1 MSGRKQTRELST
13 SGSINPF
20 DNQIEYSVGNRDIP
34 AGSVDL
40 SSTFSSLKPRQE
52 VARVK
57 SPLISPDAFSMPS
70 STKLE
75 GASDI
80 GQGLAS
86 IASGIVGGRA
96 RRREQRQ
103 ANREYQMMRER
114 YMQQDIGNV
123 YADLQNP
130 YEDLTVNQQASEFAK
145 QQRQQATANIM
156 QGLQGSAGGSGI
168 AALAQS
174 LAQQEAQA
182 AQAASADIA
191 SQEARNQALTAQG
204 AMRLQTMERIG
215 AESALQRE
223 QERTET
229 LFGMAQ
235 QRKARADLAREQA
248 TQAII
253 GGVGQTIG
261 GGAKLAFGV

>member
-1 MSGRKQTRELST
+1 MKMPIMMGLGTDQ
-13 SGSINPF
+13 
-20 DNQIEYSVGNRDIP
+20 
-34 AGSVDL
+34 AGSGLGDL
-40 SSTFSSLKPRQE
+40 LSGL
-52 VARVK
+52 K
-57 SPLISPDAFSMPS
+57 SPDSA
-70 STKLE
+70 KLE
-75 GASDI
+75 GISDMAQGVASV
-80 GQGLAS
+80 
-86 IASGIVGGRA
+86 ASGIIGGRA

-145 QQRQQATANIM
+145 QQRQQASANIM

-182 AQAASADIA
+182 AQMASADIA
-191 SQEARNQALTAQG
+191 SQEARNQALAAQG
-204 AMRLQTMERIG
+204 AMRLQSLERSG
-215 AESALQRE
+215 AESALLRE

-248 TQAII
+248 TQAIV
-253 GGVGQTIG
+253 GGVAQAG
-261 GGAKLAFGV
+261 GGVAKTLFGT

>member
-1 MSGRKQTRELST
+1 MSVTAAVPALVSGIT
-13 SGSINPF
+13 SAGGA
-20 DNQIEYSVGNRDIP
+20 SVAAQ
-34 AGSVDL
+34 AGSGIASMQIPSMIGL
-40 SSTFSSLKPRQE
+40 GMNQGAQAEGGLGNLLANLKPPGS
-52 VARVK
+52 A
-57 SPLISPDAFSMPS
+57 
-70 STKLE
+70 KLE
-75 GASDI
+75 GISDI
-80 GQGLAS
+80 AQGVAS
-86 IASGIVGGRA
+86 VASGIIGGRA

-145 QQRQQATANIM
+145 QQRQQASANIM
-156 QGLQGSAGGSGI
+156 QGLQGAAGGSGI

-191 SQEARNQALTAQG
+191 SQEARNQALAAQG
-204 AMRLQTMERIG
+204 AMRLQALERRG
-215 AESALQRE
+215 AESALLRE

>member
-1 MSGRKQTRELST
+1 MTLIFGPQSNISLLSGL
-13 SGSINPF
+13 
-20 DNQIEYSVGNRDIP
+20 
-34 AGSVDL
+34 
-40 SSTFSSLKPRQE
+40 
-52 VARVK
+52 K
-57 SPLISPDAFSMPS
+57 SPDSA
-70 STKLE
+70 KLE
-75 GASDI
+75 GISDMAQGVASV
-80 GQGLAS
+80 
-86 IASGIVGGRA
+86 ASGIIGGRA

-145 QQRQQATANIM
+145 QQRQQASANIM

-182 AQAASADIA
+182 AQMASADIA
-191 SQEARNQALTAQG
+191 SQEARNQALAAQG
-204 AMRLQTMERIG
+204 AMRLQSLERSG
-215 AESALQRE
+215 AESALLRE

-248 TQAII
+248 TQAIV
-253 GGVGQTIG
+253 GGVAQAG
-261 GGAKLAFGV
+261 GGVAKTLFGT